1 MKLSVLPFSV
11 SIAQMMTR
19 VVTLIAV
26 AFTLMLAAMFASDA
40 SAEISLSDDL
50 GEQVVLRKPATR
62 VISLAPHITELIY
75 SLGAEKQLVGTVK
88 YSDHPPE
95 ASSLPRI
102 GDAFSLNIES
112 VLALKPDLIIAWHT
126 GGNNRPIERLRS
138 LGIPVYTNEAKRLV
152 GIGKAIRDIA
162 TMLGIEQRGVELQR
176 EFTASLEKS
185 RVIEQRSPVIFF
197 QISDQELYTVSSEH
211 LIGQAINHC
220 GGQNLFS
227 DISPN
232 VSQVNQEMILANQP
246 DVIVVTQRPG
256 NESAWVKIWRGFDGT
271 HYRVD
276 TIDPDLI
283 SRPSLR
289 MMDGIAAI
297 CKIVSAARQ

>member
-1 MKLSVLPFSV
+1 MNPSFIPFHLFTGQNIVHAVVL
-11 SIAQMMTR
+11 
-19 VVTLIAV
+19 VTLIFAV
-26 AFTLMLAAMFASDA
+26 TCASEVG
-40 SAEISLSDDL
+40 AEIRVSDDI
-50 GEQVVLRKPATR
+50 GEDVVLLKPARR

-75 SLGAEKQLVGTVK
+75 SLGAEKQIVGTVK
-88 YSDHPPE
+88 YSDYPPE
-95 ASSLPRI
+95 ASMLPRI

-138 LGIPVYTNEAKRLV
+138 LGMPVYTNEARSLA
-152 GIGKAIRDIA
+152 GIGEAIIDIA
-162 TMLGIEQRGVELQR
+162 TLLGKNERGFELQQ
-176 EFTASLEKS
+176 EFMTALENS
-185 RVIEQRSPVIFF
+185 RVVKQSSPVIFF
-197 QISDQELYTVSSEH
+197 QISDQELYTVSSKH

-220 GGQNLFS
+220 GGKNLFS

-256 NESAWVKIWRGFDGT
+256 SKSTWVETWRGFTGT
-271 HYRVD
+271 QYQVD
-276 TIDPDLI
+276 TINPDLI

-289 MMDGIAAI
+289 MLDGIKAI
-297 CKIVSAARQ
+297 CEIVNGAR

>member
-1 MKLSVLPFSV
+1 MNPSFIPFYLSAGQN
-11 SIAQMMTR
+11 IAQA
-19 VVTLIAV
+19 VVLVTLIFAV
-26 AFTLMLAAMFASDA
+26 TCASDA
-40 SAEISLSDDL
+40 SAEIRVIDDL
-50 GEQVVLRKPATR
+50 GEEVVLLKPARR

-75 SLGAEKQLVGTVK
+75 SLGAEKQIVGTVK
-88 YSDHPPE
+88 YSDYPPK
-95 ASSLPRI
+95 ASTLPRI

-126 GGNNRPIERLRS
+126 GGNNRPIDRLRS
-138 LGIPVYTNEAKRLV
+138 LGLPVYTNEAKSLA
-152 GIGKAIRDIA
+152 GIGEAIIDIA
-162 TMLGIEQRGVELQR
+162 ALLGKNERGFALQQ
-176 EFTASLEKS
+176 EFVTALENS
-185 RVIEQRSPVIFF
+185 RVVKKSSPVIFF

-220 GGQNLFS
+220 GGKNLFS

-256 NESAWVKIWRGFDGT
+256 SESAWVKTWRGFTGT
-271 HYRVD
+271 QYQVD

-289 MMDGIAAI
+289 MLDGIKAI
-297 CKIVSAARQ
+297 CEIVNGAR

>member
-1 MKLSVLPFSV
+1 MTPSFIPFYLSAGQN
-11 SIAQMMTR
+11 IAQA
-19 VVTLIAV
+19 VVLVTLIFAV
-26 AFTLMLAAMFASDA
+26 TCASDA
-40 SAEISLSDDL
+40 SAEIRVIDDL
-50 GEQVVLRKPATR
+50 GEEVVLLKPARR

-75 SLGAEKQLVGTVK
+75 SLGAEKQIVGTVK
-88 YSDHPPE
+88 YSDYPPK
-95 ASSLPRI
+95 ASTLPRI

-138 LGIPVYTNEAKRLV
+138 LGLPVYTNEAKSLA
-152 GIGKAIRDIA
+152 GIGEAIIDIA
-162 TMLGIEQRGVELQR
+162 ALLGKNERGFALQQ
-176 EFTASLEKS
+176 EFVTALENS
-185 RVIEQRSPVIFF
+185 RVVKKSSPVIFF

-220 GGQNLFS
+220 GGKNLFS

-256 NESAWVKIWRGFDGT
+256 SESAWVKTWRGFTGT
-271 HYRVD
+271 QYQVD

-289 MMDGIAAI
+289 MLDGIKAI
-297 CKIVSAARQ
+297 CEIVNGAR

>member
-1 MKLSVLPFSV
+1 MNPSFIPFYLSAGQN
-11 SIAQMMTR
+11 IAQA
-19 VVTLIAV
+19 VVLVTLIFAV
-26 AFTLMLAAMFASDA
+26 TCASDA
-40 SAEISLSDDL
+40 SAEIRVIDDL
-50 GEQVVLRKPATR
+50 GEEVVLLKPARR

-75 SLGAEKQLVGTVK
+75 SLGAEKQIVGTVK
-88 YSDHPPE
+88 YSDYPSE
-95 ASSLPRI
+95 ASTLPRI

-138 LGIPVYTNEAKRLV
+138 LGLPVYTNEAKSLA
-152 GIGKAIRDIA
+152 GIGEAIIDIA
-162 TMLGIEQRGVELQR
+162 TLLDKNERGFALQQ
-176 EFTASLEKS
+176 EFVTALENS
-185 RVIEQRSPVIFF
+185 RVVKKSSPVIFF

-211 LIGQAINHC
+211 LIGQTINHC
-220 GGQNLFS
+220 GGKNLFS

-256 NESAWVKIWRGFDGT
+256 SESAWVKTWRGFTGT
-271 HYRVD
+271 QYQVD

-289 MMDGIAAI
+289 MLDGIKAI
-297 CKIVSAARQ
+297 CEIVNGAR

>member
-1 MKLSVLPFSV
+1 MNPSFIPFYLSAGQN
-11 SIAQMMTR
+11 IAQA
-19 VVTLIAV
+19 VVLVTLIFAV
-26 AFTLMLAAMFASDA
+26 TCASDA
-40 SAEISLSDDL
+40 SAEIRVIDDL
-50 GEQVVLRKPATR
+50 GEEIVLLKPARR

-75 SLGAEKQLVGTVK
+75 SLGAEKQIVGTVK
-88 YSDHPPE
+88 YSDYPPE
-95 ASSLPRI
+95 ASTLPRI

-138 LGIPVYTNEAKRLV
+138 LGLPVYTNEAKSLA
-152 GIGKAIRDIA
+152 GIGEAIIDIA
-162 TMLGIEQRGVELQR
+162 ALLGKNERGFALQQ
-176 EFTASLEKS
+176 EFVTALENS
-185 RVIEQRSPVIFF
+185 RVVKKSSPVIFF

-220 GGQNLFS
+220 GGKNLFS

-256 NESAWVKIWRGFDGT
+256 SESAWVKTWRGFTGT
-271 HYRVD
+271 QYQVD

-289 MMDGIAAI
+289 MLDGIKAI
-297 CKIVSAARQ
+297 CEIVNGAR

>member
-1 MKLSVLPFSV
+1 MNPSFIPFHLFTGQNIVHAVVL
-11 SIAQMMTR
+11 
-19 VVTLIAV
+19 VTLIFAV
-26 AFTLMLAAMFASDA
+26 TCASEVG
-40 SAEISLSDDL
+40 AEIRVSDDI
-50 GEQVVLRKPATR
+50 GEDVVLLKPARR

-75 SLGAEKQLVGTVK
+75 SLGAEKQIVGTVK
-88 YSDHPPE
+88 YSDYPPE
-95 ASSLPRI
+95 ASTLPRI

-138 LGIPVYTNEAKRLV
+138 LGLPVYTNEAKSLA
-152 GIGKAIRDIA
+152 GIGEAIIDIA
-162 TMLGIEQRGVELQR
+162 TLLDKNERGFALQQ
-176 EFTASLEKS
+176 EFVTALENS
-185 RVIEQRSPVIFF
+185 RVVKKSSPVIFF

-220 GGQNLFS
+220 GGKNLFS

-256 NESAWVKIWRGFDGT
+256 SESAWVKTWRGFTGT
-271 HYRVD
+271 QYQVD

-289 MMDGIAAI
+289 MLDGIKAI
-297 CKIVSAARQ
+297 CEIVNGAR

>member
-1 MKLSVLPFSV
+1 MNPSFIPFYLSAGQN
-11 SIAQMMTR
+11 IAQA
-19 VVTLIAV
+19 VVLVTLIFAV
-26 AFTLMLAAMFASDA
+26 TCASDA
-40 SAEISLSDDL
+40 SAEIRVIDDL
-50 GEQVVLRKPATR
+50 GEEVVLLKPARR

-75 SLGAEKQLVGTVK
+75 SLGAEKQIVGTVK
-88 YSDHPPE
+88 YSDYPRK
-95 ASSLPRI
+95 ASTLPRI

-138 LGIPVYTNEAKRLV
+138 LGLPVYTNEAKSLA
-152 GIGKAIRDIA
+152 GIGEAIIDIA
-162 TMLGIEQRGVELQR
+162 ALLGKNERGFALQQ
-176 EFTASLEKS
+176 EFVTALENS
-185 RVIEQRSPVIFF
+185 RVVKKSSPVIFF

-220 GGQNLFS
+220 GGKNLFS

-256 NESAWVKIWRGFDGT
+256 SESAWVKTWRGFTGT
-271 HYRVD
+271 QYQVD

-289 MMDGIAAI
+289 MLDGIKAI
-297 CKIVSAARQ
+297 CEIVNGAR

>member
-1 MKLSVLPFSV
+1 MNPSFIPFYLSAGQN
-11 SIAQMMTR
+11 IAQA
-19 VVTLIAV
+19 VVLVTLIFAV
-26 AFTLMLAAMFASDA
+26 TCASDA
-40 SAEISLSDDL
+40 SAEIRVIDDL
-50 GEQVVLRKPATR
+50 GEEVVLLKPARR

-75 SLGAEKQLVGTVK
+75 SLGAEKQIVGTVK
-88 YSDHPPE
+88 YSDYPPE
-95 ASSLPRI
+95 ASTLPRI

-138 LGIPVYTNEAKRLV
+138 LGLPVYTNEAKSLA
-152 GIGKAIRDIA
+152 GIGEAIIDIA
-162 TMLGIEQRGVELQR
+162 ALLGKNERGFALQQ
-176 EFTASLEKS
+176 EFVTALENS
-185 RVIEQRSPVIFF
+185 RVVKKSSPVIFF

-220 GGQNLFS
+220 GGKNLFS

-256 NESAWVKIWRGFDGT
+256 SESAWVKTWRGFTGT
-271 HYRVD
+271 QYQVD

-289 MMDGIAAI
+289 MLDGIKAI
-297 CKIVSAARQ
+297 CEIVNGAR

>member
-1 MKLSVLPFSV
+1 MNPSFIPFYLSAGQN
-11 SIAQMMTR
+11 IAQA
-19 VVTLIAV
+19 VVLVTLIFAV
-26 AFTLMLAAMFASDA
+26 TCASDA
-40 SAEISLSDDL
+40 SAEIRVIDDL
-50 GEQVVLRKPATR
+50 GEEIVLLKPARR

-75 SLGAEKQLVGTVK
+75 SLGAEKQIVGTVK
-88 YSDHPPE
+88 YSDYPPK
-95 ASSLPRI
+95 ASTLPRI

-138 LGIPVYTNEAKRLV
+138 LGLPVYTNEAKSLA
-152 GIGKAIRDIA
+152 GIGEAIIDIA
-162 TMLGIEQRGVELQR
+162 ALLGKNERGFALQQ
-176 EFTASLEKS
+176 EFVTALENS
-185 RVIEQRSPVIFF
+185 RVVKKSSPVIFF

-220 GGQNLFS
+220 GGKNLFS

-256 NESAWVKIWRGFDGT
+256 SESAWVKTWRGFTGT
-271 HYRVD
+271 QYQVN

-289 MMDGIAAI
+289 MLDGIKAI
-297 CKIVSAARQ
+297 CEIVNGAR

>member
-1 MKLSVLPFSV
+1 MNPSFIPFYLSAGQNIAEAVVL
-11 SIAQMMTR
+11 
-19 VVTLIAV
+19 VTLIFAV
-26 AFTLMLAAMFASDA
+26 TCASDA
-40 SAEISLSDDL
+40 SAEIRVIDDL
-50 GEQVVLRKPATR
+50 GEEIVLLKPARR

-75 SLGAEKQLVGTVK
+75 SLGAEKQIVGTVK
-88 YSDHPPE
+88 YSDYPPK
-95 ASSLPRI
+95 ASTLPRI

-138 LGIPVYTNEAKRLV
+138 LGLPVYTNEAKSLA
-152 GIGKAIRDIA
+152 GIGEAIIDIA
-162 TMLGIEQRGVELQR
+162 ALLGKNERGFALQQ
-176 EFTASLEKS
+176 EFVTALENS
-185 RVIEQRSPVIFF
+185 RVVKKSSPVIFF

-220 GGQNLFS
+220 GGKNLFS

-256 NESAWVKIWRGFDGT
+256 SESAWVKTWRGFTGT
-271 HYRVD
+271 QYQVD

-289 MMDGIAAI
+289 MLDGIKAI
-297 CKIVSAARQ
+297 CEIVNGAR

>member
-1 MKLSVLPFSV
+1 MNPSFIPFYLSAGQN
-11 SIAQMMTR
+11 IAQA
-19 VVTLIAV
+19 VVLVTLIFAV
-26 AFTLMLAAMFASDA
+26 TCASDA
-40 SAEISLSDDL
+40 SAEIRVIDDL
-50 GEQVVLRKPATR
+50 GEEVVLLKPARR

-75 SLGAEKQLVGTVK
+75 SLGAEKQIVGTVK
-88 YSDHPPE
+88 YSDYPPK
-95 ASSLPRI
+95 ASTLPRI

-138 LGIPVYTNEAKRLV
+138 LGLPVYTNEAKSLA
-152 GIGKAIRDIA
+152 GIGEAIIDIA
-162 TMLGIEQRGVELQR
+162 ALLGKNERGFALQQ
-176 EFTASLEKS
+176 EFVTALENS
-185 RVIEQRSPVIFF
+185 RVVKKSSPVIFF

-220 GGQNLFS
+220 GGKNLFS

-256 NESAWVKIWRGFDGT
+256 SESAWVKTWRGFTGT
-271 HYRVD
+271 QYQVN

-289 MMDGIAAI
+289 MLDGIKAI
-297 CKIVSAARQ
+297 CEIVNGAR

>member
-1 MKLSVLPFSV
+1 MNPSFIPFYLSAGQN
-11 SIAQMMTR
+11 IAQA
-19 VVTLIAV
+19 VVLVTLIFAV
-26 AFTLMLAAMFASDA
+26 TCASDA
-40 SAEISLSDDL
+40 SAEIRVIDDL
-50 GEQVVLRKPATR
+50 GEEIVLLKPARR

-75 SLGAEKQLVGTVK
+75 SLGAEKQIVGTVK
-88 YSDHPPE
+88 YSDYPPE
-95 ASSLPRI
+95 ASTLPRI

-138 LGIPVYTNEAKRLV
+138 LGLPVYTNEAKSLA
-152 GIGKAIRDIA
+152 GIGEAIIDIA
-162 TMLGIEQRGVELQR
+162 ALLGKKERGFALQQ
-176 EFTASLEKS
+176 EFVTALENS
-185 RVIEQRSPVIFF
+185 RVVKKSSPVIFF

-220 GGQNLFS
+220 GGKNLFS

-256 NESAWVKIWRGFDGT
+256 SESAWVKTWRGFTGT
-271 HYRVD
+271 QYQVD

-289 MMDGIAAI
+289 MLDGIKAI
-297 CKIVSAARQ
+297 CEIVNGAR

>member
-1 MKLSVLPFSV
+1 MNPSFIPFHLFTGQNIVHAVVL
-11 SIAQMMTR
+11 
-19 VVTLIAV
+19 VTLIFAV
-26 AFTLMLAAMFASDA
+26 TCASEVG
-40 SAEISLSDDL
+40 AEIRVSDDI
-50 GEQVVLRKPATR
+50 GEDVVLLKPARR

-75 SLGAEKQLVGTVK
+75 SLGAEKQIVGTVK
-88 YSDHPPE
+88 YSDYPPE
-95 ASSLPRI
+95 ASMLPRI

-138 LGIPVYTNEAKRLV
+138 LGMPVYTNEARSLA
-152 GIGKAIRDIA
+152 GIGEAIIDIA
-162 TMLGIEQRGVELQR
+162 TLLGKNERGFELQQ
-176 EFTASLEKS
+176 EFITALENS
-185 RVIEQRSPVIFF
+185 RVVKQSSPVIFF
-197 QISDQELYTVSSEH
+197 QISDQELYTVSSKH

-220 GGQNLFS
+220 GGKNLFS

-256 NESAWVKIWRGFDGT
+256 SKSTWVETWRGFTGT
-271 HYRVD
+271 QYQVD
-276 TIDPDLI
+276 TINPDLI

-289 MMDGIAAI
+289 MLDGIKAI
-297 CKIVSAARQ
+297 CEIVNGAR

>member
-1 MKLSVLPFSV
+1 MNPSYIPFYLFTGQNVSHAVVLL
-11 SIAQMMTR
+11 
-19 VVTLIAV
+19 TLIFAV
-26 AFTLMLAAMFASDA
+26 TCASEA
-40 SAEISLSDDL
+40 GAEIRVSDDI
-50 GEQVVLRKPATR
+50 GEDVILLKPARR

-75 SLGAEKQLVGTVK
+75 SLGAEKQIVGTVK
-88 YSDHPPE
+88 YSDYPPE
-95 ASSLPRI
+95 ASMLPRI

-138 LGIPVYTNEAKRLV
+138 LGLPVYTNEAKSLA
-152 GIGKAIRDIA
+152 GIGEAIIDIA
-162 TMLGIEQRGVELQR
+162 TLLGKNERGFALQQ
-176 EFTASLEKS
+176 EFVTALENS
-185 RVIEQRSPVIFF
+185 RVVKKSSPVIFF

-220 GGQNLFS
+220 GGKNLFS

-256 NESAWVKIWRGFDGT
+256 SESAWVKTWRGFTGT
-271 HYRVD
+271 QYQVD

-289 MMDGIAAI
+289 MLDGIKAI
-297 CKIVSAARQ
+297 CEIVNGAR

>member
-1 MKLSVLPFSV
+1 MNPSFIPFYLSAGQNIAEAVVL
-11 SIAQMMTR
+11 
-19 VVTLIAV
+19 VTLIFAV
-26 AFTLMLAAMFASDA
+26 TCASDA
-40 SAEISLSDDL
+40 SAEIRVIDDL
-50 GEQVVLRKPATR
+50 GEEIVLLKPARR

-75 SLGAEKQLVGTVK
+75 SLGAEKQIVGTVK
-88 YSDHPPE
+88 YSDYPPE
-95 ASSLPRI
+95 ASTLPRI

-138 LGIPVYTNEAKRLV
+138 LGLPVYTNEAKSLA
-152 GIGKAIRDIA
+152 GIGEAIIDIA
-162 TMLGIEQRGVELQR
+162 ALLGKKERGFALQQ
-176 EFTASLEKS
+176 EFVTALENS
-185 RVIEQRSPVIFF
+185 RVVKKSSPVIFF

-220 GGQNLFS
+220 GGKNLFS

-256 NESAWVKIWRGFDGT
+256 SESAWVKTWRGFTGT
-271 HYRVD
+271 QYQVD

-289 MMDGIAAI
+289 MLDGIKAI
-297 CKIVSAARQ
+297 CEIVNGAR

>member
-1 MKLSVLPFSV
+1 MNPSFIPFYLSAGQNIAEAVVL
-11 SIAQMMTR
+11 
-19 VVTLIAV
+19 VTLIFAV
-26 AFTLMLAAMFASDA
+26 TCASDA
-40 SAEISLSDDL
+40 SAEIRVIDDL
-50 GEQVVLRKPATR
+50 GEEIVLLKPARR

-75 SLGAEKQLVGTVK
+75 SLGAEKQIVGTVK
-88 YSDHPPE
+88 YSDYPPE
-95 ASSLPRI
+95 ASTLPRI

-138 LGIPVYTNEAKRLV
+138 LGLPVYTNEAKSLA
-152 GIGKAIRDIA
+152 GIGEAIIDIA
-162 TMLGIEQRGVELQR
+162 ALLGKNERGFALQQ
-176 EFTASLEKS
+176 EFVTALENS
-185 RVIEQRSPVIFF
+185 RVVKKSSPVIFF
-197 QISDQELYTVSSEH
+197 QISDQQLYTVSSEH

-220 GGQNLFS
+220 GGKNLFS

-256 NESAWVKIWRGFDGT
+256 SESAWVKTWRGFTGT
-271 HYRVD
+271 QYQVD

-289 MMDGIAAI
+289 MLDGIKAI
-297 CKIVSAARQ
+297 CEIVNGAR

>member
-1 MKLSVLPFSV
+1 MNPSFIPFYLSAGQN
-11 SIAQMMTR
+11 IAQA
-19 VVTLIAV
+19 VVLVTLIFAV
-26 AFTLMLAAMFASDA
+26 TCASDV
-40 SAEISLSDDL
+40 SAEIRVIDDL
-50 GEQVVLRKPATR
+50 GEEIVLLKPARR

-75 SLGAEKQLVGTVK
+75 SLGAEKQIVGTVK
-88 YSDHPPE
+88 YSDYPPE
-95 ASSLPRI
+95 ASTLPRI

-138 LGIPVYTNEAKRLV
+138 LGLPVYTNEAKSLA
-152 GIGKAIRDIA
+152 GIGEAIIDIA
-162 TMLGIEQRGVELQR
+162 TLLDKNERGFALQQ
-176 EFTASLEKS
+176 EFVTALENS
-185 RVIEQRSPVIFF
+185 RVVKKSSPVIFF

-220 GGQNLFS
+220 GGKNLFS

-256 NESAWVKIWRGFDGT
+256 SESAWVKTWRGFTGT
-271 HYRVD
+271 QYQVD

-289 MMDGIAAI
+289 MLDGIKAI
-297 CKIVSAARQ
+297 CEIVNGAR

>member
-1 MKLSVLPFSV
+1 MNPSFIPFYLSAGQN
-11 SIAQMMTR
+11 IAQA
-19 VVTLIAV
+19 VVLVTLIFAV
-26 AFTLMLAAMFASDA
+26 TCASDA
-40 SAEISLSDDL
+40 SAEIRVIDDL
-50 GEQVVLRKPATR
+50 GEEIVLLKPARR

-75 SLGAEKQLVGTVK
+75 SLGAEKQIVGTVK
-88 YSDHPPE
+88 YSDYPPK
-95 ASSLPRI
+95 ASTLPRI

-138 LGIPVYTNEAKRLV
+138 LGLPVYTNEAKSLA
-152 GIGKAIRDIA
+152 GIGEAIIDIA
-162 TMLGIEQRGVELQR
+162 ALLGKKERGFALQQ
-176 EFTASLEKS
+176 EFVTALENS
-185 RVIEQRSPVIFF
+185 RVVKKSSPVIFF

-220 GGQNLFS
+220 GGKNLFS

-256 NESAWVKIWRGFDGT
+256 SESAWVKTWRGFTGT
-271 HYRVD
+271 QYQVD

-289 MMDGIAAI
+289 MLDGIKAI
-297 CKIVSAARQ
+297 CEIVNGAR

>member
-1 MKLSVLPFSV
+1 MNPSFIPFHLFTGQNIVHAVVL
-11 SIAQMMTR
+11 
-19 VVTLIAV
+19 VTLIFAV
-26 AFTLMLAAMFASDA
+26 TCASDA
-40 SAEISLSDDL
+40 SAEIRVIDDL
-50 GEQVVLRKPATR
+50 GEEVVLLKPARR

-75 SLGAEKQLVGTVK
+75 SLGAEKQIVGTVK
-88 YSDHPPE
+88 YSDYPSE
-95 ASSLPRI
+95 ASTLPRI

-138 LGIPVYTNEAKRLV
+138 LGLPVYTNEAKSLA
-152 GIGKAIRDIA
+152 GIGEAIIDIA
-162 TMLGIEQRGVELQR
+162 TLLDKNERGFALQQ
-176 EFTASLEKS
+176 EFVTALENS
-185 RVIEQRSPVIFF
+185 RVVKKSSPVIFF

-220 GGQNLFS
+220 GGKNLFS

-256 NESAWVKIWRGFDGT
+256 SESAWVKTWRGFTGT
-271 HYRVD
+271 QYQVD

-289 MMDGIAAI
+289 MLDGIKAI
-297 CKIVSAARQ
+297 CEIVNGAR

>member
-1 MKLSVLPFSV
+1 MNPSFIPFYLSAGQN
-11 SIAQMMTR
+11 IAQA
-19 VVTLIAV
+19 VVLVTLIFAV
-26 AFTLMLAAMFASDA
+26 TCASDA
-40 SAEISLSDDL
+40 SAEIRVIDDL
-50 GEQVVLRKPATR
+50 GEEVVLLKPARR

-75 SLGAEKQLVGTVK
+75 SLGAEKQIVGTVK
-88 YSDHPPE
+88 YSDYPPE
-95 ASSLPRI
+95 ASTLPRI

-138 LGIPVYTNEAKRLV
+138 LGLPVYTNEAKSLA
-152 GIGKAIRDIA
+152 GIGEAIIDIA
-162 TMLGIEQRGVELQR
+162 ALLGKKERGFALQQ
-176 EFTASLEKS
+176 EFVTALENS
-185 RVIEQRSPVIFF
+185 RVVKKSSPVIFF

-220 GGQNLFS
+220 GGKNLFS

-256 NESAWVKIWRGFDGT
+256 SESAWVKTWRGFTGT
-271 HYRVD
+271 QYQVD

-289 MMDGIAAI
+289 MLDGIKAI
-297 CKIVSAARQ
+297 CEIVNGAR

>member
-1 MKLSVLPFSV
+1 MNPSFIPFYLSAGQN
-11 SIAQMMTR
+11 IAQA
-19 VVTLIAV
+19 VVLVTLIFAV
-26 AFTLMLAAMFASDA
+26 TCASDA
-40 SAEISLSDDL
+40 SAEIRVIDDL
-50 GEQVVLRKPATR
+50 SEEVVLLKPARR

-75 SLGAEKQLVGTVK
+75 SLGAEKQIVGTVK
-88 YSDHPPE
+88 YSDYPPK
-95 ASSLPRI
+95 ASTLPRI

-138 LGIPVYTNEAKRLV
+138 LGLPVYTNEAKSLA
-152 GIGKAIRDIA
+152 GIGEAIIDIA
-162 TMLGIEQRGVELQR
+162 ALLGKKERGFALQQ
-176 EFTASLEKS
+176 EFVTALENS
-185 RVIEQRSPVIFF
+185 RVVKKSSPVIFF

-220 GGQNLFS
+220 GGKNLFS

-256 NESAWVKIWRGFDGT
+256 SESAWVKTWRGFTGT
-271 HYRVD
+271 QYQVD

-289 MMDGIAAI
+289 MLDGIKAI
-297 CKIVSAARQ
+297 CEIVNGAR

>member
-1 MKLSVLPFSV
+1 MNPSFIPFYLSAGQN
-11 SIAQMMTR
+11 IAQA
-19 VVTLIAV
+19 VVLVTLIFAV
-26 AFTLMLAAMFASDA
+26 TCASDA
-40 SAEISLSDDL
+40 SAEIRVIDDI
-50 GEQVVLRKPATR
+50 GEDVVLLKPARR

-75 SLGAEKQLVGTVK
+75 SLGAEKQIVGTVK
-88 YSDHPPE
+88 YSDYPPE
-95 ASSLPRI
+95 ASTLPRI

-138 LGIPVYTNEAKRLV
+138 LGLPVYTNEAKSLA
-152 GIGKAIRDIA
+152 GIGEAIIDIA
-162 TMLGIEQRGVELQR
+162 TLLDKNERGFALQQ
-176 EFTASLEKS
+176 EFVTALENS
-185 RVIEQRSPVIFF
+185 RVVKKSSPVIFF

-220 GGQNLFS
+220 GGKNLFS

-256 NESAWVKIWRGFDGT
+256 SESAWVKTWRGFTGT
-271 HYRVD
+271 QYQVD

-289 MMDGIAAI
+289 MLDGIKAI
-297 CKIVSAARQ
+297 CEIVNGAR

>member
-1 MKLSVLPFSV
+1 MNPSFIPFYLSAGQN
-11 SIAQMMTR
+11 IAQA
-19 VVTLIAV
+19 VVLGTLIFAV
-26 AFTLMLAAMFASDA
+26 TCASDA
-40 SAEISLSDDL
+40 SAEIRVIDDL
-50 GEQVVLRKPATR
+50 GEEVVLLKPARR

-75 SLGAEKQLVGTVK
+75 SLGAEKQIVGTVK
-88 YSDHPPE
+88 YSDYPPE
-95 ASSLPRI
+95 ASTLPRI

-138 LGIPVYTNEAKRLV
+138 LGLPVYTNEAKSLA
-152 GIGKAIRDIA
+152 GIGEAIIDIA
-162 TMLGIEQRGVELQR
+162 TLLGKNERGFALQQ
-176 EFTASLEKS
+176 EFVTALENS
-185 RVIEQRSPVIFF
+185 RVVKKSSPVIFF

-220 GGQNLFS
+220 GGKNLFS

-256 NESAWVKIWRGFDGT
+256 SESAWVKTWRGFTGT
-271 HYRVD
+271 QYQVD

-289 MMDGIAAI
+289 MLDGIKAI
-297 CKIVSAARQ
+297 CEIVNGAR

>member
-1 MKLSVLPFSV
+1 MNPSFIPFYLSAGQN
-11 SIAQMMTR
+11 IAQA
-19 VVTLIAV
+19 VVLVTLIFAV
-26 AFTLMLAAMFASDA
+26 TCASDA
-40 SAEISLSDDL
+40 SAEIRVIDDL
-50 GEQVVLRKPATR
+50 GEEVVLLKPARR

-75 SLGAEKQLVGTVK
+75 SLGAEKQIVGTVK
-88 YSDHPPE
+88 YSDYPSE
-95 ASSLPRI
+95 ASTLPRI

-138 LGIPVYTNEAKRLV
+138 LGLPVYTNEAKSLA
-152 GIGKAIRDIA
+152 GIGEAIIDIA
-162 TMLGIEQRGVELQR
+162 TLLDKNERGFALQQ
-176 EFTASLEKS
+176 EFVTALENS
-185 RVIEQRSPVIFF
+185 RVVKKSSPVIFF

-220 GGQNLFS
+220 GGKNLFS

-256 NESAWVKIWRGFDGT
+256 SESAWVKTWRGFTGT
-271 HYRVD
+271 QYQVD

-289 MMDGIAAI
+289 MLDGIKAI
-297 CKIVSAARQ
+297 CEIVNGAR

>member
-1 MKLSVLPFSV
+1 MNPSFIPFYLSAGQN
-11 SIAQMMTR
+11 IAQA
-19 VVTLIAV
+19 VVLVTLIFAV
-26 AFTLMLAAMFASDA
+26 TCASDA
-40 SAEISLSDDL
+40 SAEIRVIDDL
-50 GEQVVLRKPATR
+50 GEEVVLLKPARR

-75 SLGAEKQLVGTVK
+75 SLGAEKQIVGTVK
-88 YSDHPPE
+88 YSDYPPK
-95 ASSLPRI
+95 ASTLPRI

-138 LGIPVYTNEAKRLV
+138 LGLPVYTNEAKSLA
-152 GIGKAIRDIA
+152 GIGEAIIDIA
-162 TMLGIEQRGVELQR
+162 TLLGKKERGFALQQ
-176 EFTASLEKS
+176 EFVTALENS
-185 RVIEQRSPVIFF
+185 RVVKKSSPVIFF
-197 QISDQELYTVSSEH
+197 QISDQQLYTVSSEH

-220 GGQNLFS
+220 GGKNLFS

-256 NESAWVKIWRGFDGT
+256 SESAWVKTWRGFTGT
-271 HYRVD
+271 QYQVN

-289 MMDGIAAI
+289 MLDGIKAI
-297 CKIVSAARQ
+297 CEIVNGAR

>member
-1 MKLSVLPFSV
+1 MNPSFIPFYLSAGQN
-11 SIAQMMTR
+11 IAQA
-19 VVTLIAV
+19 VVLVTLIFAV
-26 AFTLMLAAMFASDA
+26 TCASDA
-40 SAEISLSDDL
+40 SAEIRVIDDL
-50 GEQVVLRKPATR
+50 GEEVVLLKPARR

-75 SLGAEKQLVGTVK
+75 SLGAEKQIVGTVK
-88 YSDHPPE
+88 YSDYPPK
-95 ASSLPRI
+95 ASTLPRI

-138 LGIPVYTNEAKRLV
+138 LGLPVYTNEAKSLA
-152 GIGKAIRDIA
+152 GIGEAIIDIA
-162 TMLGIEQRGVELQR
+162 TLLGKKERGFALQQ
-176 EFTASLEKS
+176 EFVTALENS
-185 RVIEQRSPVIFF
+185 RVVKKSSPVIFF

-220 GGQNLFS
+220 GGKNLFS

-256 NESAWVKIWRGFDGT
+256 SESAWVKTWRGFTGT
-271 HYRVD
+271 QYQVD

-289 MMDGIAAI
+289 MLDGIKAI
-297 CKIVSAARQ
+297 CEIVNGAR

>member
-1 MKLSVLPFSV
+1 MNPSFIPFYLSAGQN
-11 SIAQMMTR
+11 IAQA
-19 VVTLIAV
+19 VVLVTLIFAV
-26 AFTLMLAAMFASDA
+26 TCASDA
-40 SAEISLSDDL
+40 SAEIRVIDDL
-50 GEQVVLRKPATR
+50 GEEVVLLKPARR

-75 SLGAEKQLVGTVK
+75 SLGAEKQIVGTVK
-88 YSDHPPE
+88 YSDYPPK
-95 ASSLPRI
+95 ASTLPRI

-138 LGIPVYTNEAKRLV
+138 LGLPVYTNEAKSLA
-152 GIGKAIRDIA
+152 GIGEAIIDIA
-162 TMLGIEQRGVELQR
+162 ALLGKKERGFALQQ
-176 EFTASLEKS
+176 EFVTALENS
-185 RVIEQRSPVIFF
+185 RVVKKSSPVIFF

-220 GGQNLFS
+220 GGKNLFS

-256 NESAWVKIWRGFDGT
+256 SESAWVKTWRGFTGT
-271 HYRVD
+271 QYQVN

-289 MMDGIAAI
+289 MLDGIKAI
-297 CKIVSAARQ
+297 CEIVNGAR

>member
-1 MKLSVLPFSV
+1 MNPSFIPFYLSAGQN
-11 SIAQMMTR
+11 IAQA
-19 VVTLIAV
+19 VVLVTLIFAV
-26 AFTLMLAAMFASDA
+26 TCASDA
-40 SAEISLSDDL
+40 SAEIRVIDDL
-50 GEQVVLRKPATR
+50 GEEVVLLKPARR

-75 SLGAEKQLVGTVK
+75 SLGAEKQIVGTVK
-88 YSDHPPE
+88 YSDYPSE
-95 ASSLPRI
+95 ASTLPRI

-138 LGIPVYTNEAKRLV
+138 LGLPVYTNEAKSLA
-152 GIGKAIRDIA
+152 GIGEAIIDIA
-162 TMLGIEQRGVELQR
+162 TLLGKNERGFALQQ
-176 EFTASLEKS
+176 EFVTALENS
-185 RVIEQRSPVIFF
+185 RVVKKSSPVIFF

-220 GGQNLFS
+220 GGKNLFS

-256 NESAWVKIWRGFDGT
+256 SESAWVKTWRGFTGT
-271 HYRVD
+271 QYQVD

-289 MMDGIAAI
+289 MLDGIKAI
-297 CKIVSAARQ
+297 CEIVNGAR

>member
-1 MKLSVLPFSV
+1 MNPSFIPFYLSAGQN
-11 SIAQMMTR
+11 IAQA
-19 VVTLIAV
+19 VVLVTLIFAV
-26 AFTLMLAAMFASDA
+26 TCASDA
-40 SAEISLSDDL
+40 SAEIRVIDDL
-50 GEQVVLRKPATR
+50 GEEVVLLKPARR

-75 SLGAEKQLVGTVK
+75 SLGAEKQIVGTVK
-88 YSDHPPE
+88 YSDYPPE
-95 ASSLPRI
+95 ASTLPRI

-138 LGIPVYTNEAKRLV
+138 LGLPVYTNEAKSLA
-152 GIGKAIRDIA
+152 GIGEAIIDIA
-162 TMLGIEQRGVELQR
+162 ALLGKNERGFALQQ
-176 EFTASLEKS
+176 EFVTALENS
-185 RVIEQRSPVIFF
+185 RVVKKSSPVIFF
-197 QISDQELYTVSSEH
+197 QISDQQLYTVSSEH

-220 GGQNLFS
+220 GGKNLFS

-256 NESAWVKIWRGFDGT
+256 SESAWVKTWRGFTGT
-271 HYRVD
+271 QYQVD

-289 MMDGIAAI
+289 MLDGIKAI
-297 CKIVSAARQ
+297 CEIVNGAR

>member
-1 MKLSVLPFSV
+1 MNPSFIPFYLSAGQN
-11 SIAQMMTR
+11 IAQA
-19 VVTLIAV
+19 VVLVTLIFAV
-26 AFTLMLAAMFASDA
+26 TCASDA
-40 SAEISLSDDL
+40 SAEIRVIDDL
-50 GEQVVLRKPATR
+50 GEEVVLLKPARR

-75 SLGAEKQLVGTVK
+75 SLGAEKQIVGTVK
-88 YSDHPPE
+88 YSDYPPK
-95 ASSLPRI
+95 ASTLPRI

-138 LGIPVYTNEAKRLV
+138 LGLPVYTNEAKSLA
-152 GIGKAIRDIA
+152 GIGEAIIDIA
-162 TMLGIEQRGVELQR
+162 ALLGKNERGFALQQ
-176 EFTASLEKS
+176 EFVTALENS
-185 RVIEQRSPVIFF
+185 RVVKKSSPVIFF

-220 GGQNLFS
+220 GGKNLFS

-256 NESAWVKIWRGFDGT
+256 SESAWVKTWRGFTGT
-271 HYRVD
+271 QYQVD

-289 MMDGIAAI
+289 MLDGIKAI
-297 CKIVSAARQ
+297 CEIVNGAR

>member
-1 MKLSVLPFSV
+1 MNPSFIPFYLSAGQN
-11 SIAQMMTR
+11 IAQA
-19 VVTLIAV
+19 VVLVTLIFAV
-26 AFTLMLAAMFASDA
+26 TCASDA
-40 SAEISLSDDL
+40 SAEIRVIDDL
-50 GEQVVLRKPATR
+50 GEEIVLLKPARR

-75 SLGAEKQLVGTVK
+75 SLGAEKQIVGTVK
-88 YSDHPPE
+88 YSDYPPE
-95 ASSLPRI
+95 ASTLPRI

-138 LGIPVYTNEAKRLV
+138 LGLPVYTNEAKSLA
-152 GIGKAIRDIA
+152 GIGEAIIDIA
-162 TMLGIEQRGVELQR
+162 TLLGKKERGFALQQ
-176 EFTASLEKS
+176 EFVTALENS
-185 RVIEQRSPVIFF
+185 RVVKKSSPVIFF

-220 GGQNLFS
+220 GGKNLFS

-256 NESAWVKIWRGFDGT
+256 SESAWVKTWRGFTGT
-271 HYRVD
+271 QYQVD

-289 MMDGIAAI
+289 MLDGIKAI
-297 CKIVSAARQ
+297 CEIVNGAR

>member
-1 MKLSVLPFSV
+1 MNPSFIPFYLSAGQNIAEAVVL
-11 SIAQMMTR
+11 
-19 VVTLIAV
+19 VTLIFAV
-26 AFTLMLAAMFASDA
+26 TCASDA
-40 SAEISLSDDL
+40 SAEIRVIDDL
-50 GEQVVLRKPATR
+50 GEEIVLLKPARR

-75 SLGAEKQLVGTVK
+75 SLGAEKQIVGTVK
-88 YSDHPPE
+88 YSDYPPE
-95 ASSLPRI
+95 ASTLPRI

-138 LGIPVYTNEAKRLV
+138 LGLPVYTNEAKSLA
-152 GIGKAIRDIA
+152 GIGEAIIDIA
-162 TMLGIEQRGVELQR
+162 ALLGKNERGFALQQ
-176 EFTASLEKS
+176 EFVTALENS
-185 RVIEQRSPVIFF
+185 RVVKKSSPVIFF

-220 GGQNLFS
+220 GGKNLFS

-256 NESAWVKIWRGFDGT
+256 SESAWVKTWRGFTGT
-271 HYRVD
+271 QYQVD

-289 MMDGIAAI
+289 MLDGIKAI
-297 CKIVSAARQ
+297 CEIVNGAR

>member
-1 MKLSVLPFSV
+1 MNPSFIPFYLSAGQN
-11 SIAQMMTR
+11 IAQA
-19 VVTLIAV
+19 VVLVTLIFAV
-26 AFTLMLAAMFASDA
+26 TCASDA
-40 SAEISLSDDL
+40 SAEIRVIDDL
-50 GEQVVLRKPATR
+50 GEEVVLLKPARR

-75 SLGAEKQLVGTVK
+75 SLGAEKQIVGTVK
-88 YSDHPPE
+88 YSDYPSE
-95 ASSLPRI
+95 ASTLPRI

-138 LGIPVYTNEAKRLV
+138 LGLPVYTNEAKSLA
-152 GIGKAIRDIA
+152 GIGEAIIDIA
-162 TMLGIEQRGVELQR
+162 TLLGKNERGFALQQ
-176 EFTASLEKS
+176 EFVTALENSQVVKKS
-185 RVIEQRSPVIFF
+185 SPVIFF

-220 GGQNLFS
+220 GGKNLFS

-256 NESAWVKIWRGFDGT
+256 SESAWVKTWRGFTGT
-271 HYRVD
+271 QYQVD

-289 MMDGIAAI
+289 MLDGIKAI
-297 CKIVSAARQ
+297 CEIVNGAR

>member
-1 MKLSVLPFSV
+1 MNPSFIPFYLSAGQNIAEAVVL
-11 SIAQMMTR
+11 
-19 VVTLIAV
+19 VTLIFAV
-26 AFTLMLAAMFASDA
+26 TCASDA
-40 SAEISLSDDL
+40 SAEIRVIDDL
-50 GEQVVLRKPATR
+50 GEEIVLLKPARR

-75 SLGAEKQLVGTVK
+75 SLGAEKQIVGTVK
-88 YSDHPPE
+88 YSDYPPK
-95 ASSLPRI
+95 ASTLPRI

-138 LGIPVYTNEAKRLV
+138 LGLPVYTNEAKSLA
-152 GIGKAIRDIA
+152 GIGEAIIDIA
-162 TMLGIEQRGVELQR
+162 TLLGKNERGFALQQ
-176 EFTASLEKS
+176 EFVTALENS
-185 RVIEQRSPVIFF
+185 RVVKKSSPVIFF

-220 GGQNLFS
+220 GGKNLFS

-256 NESAWVKIWRGFDGT
+256 SESAWVKTWRGFTGT
-271 HYRVD
+271 QYQVN

-289 MMDGIAAI
+289 MLDGIKAI
-297 CKIVSAARQ
+297 CEIVNGAR

>member
-1 MKLSVLPFSV
+1 MNPSFIPFYLSAGQN
-11 SIAQMMTR
+11 IAQA
-19 VVTLIAV
+19 VVLVTLIFAV
-26 AFTLMLAAMFASDA
+26 TCASDA
-40 SAEISLSDDL
+40 SAEIRVIDDL
-50 GEQVVLRKPATR
+50 GEEVVLLEPARR

-75 SLGAEKQLVGTVK
+75 SLGAEKQIVGTVK
-88 YSDHPPE
+88 YSDYPPE
-95 ASSLPRI
+95 ASTLPRI

-138 LGIPVYTNEAKRLV
+138 LGLPVYTNEAKSLA
-152 GIGKAIRDIA
+152 GIGEAIIDIA
-162 TMLGIEQRGVELQR
+162 TLLGKNERGFALQQ
-176 EFTASLEKS
+176 EFVTALENS
-185 RVIEQRSPVIFF
+185 RVVKKSSPVIFF

-220 GGQNLFS
+220 GGKNLFS

-256 NESAWVKIWRGFDGT
+256 SESAWVKTWRGFTGT
-271 HYRVD
+271 QYQVD

-289 MMDGIAAI
+289 MLDGIKAI
-297 CKIVSAARQ
+297 CEIVNGAR

>member
-1 MKLSVLPFSV
+1 MNPSFIPFYLSAGQN
-11 SIAQMMTR
+11 IAQA
-19 VVTLIAV
+19 VVLVTLIFAV
-26 AFTLMLAAMFASDA
+26 TCASDA
-40 SAEISLSDDL
+40 SAEIRVIDDL
-50 GEQVVLRKPATR
+50 GEEVVLLKPARR

-75 SLGAEKQLVGTVK
+75 SLGAEKQIVGTVK
-88 YSDHPPE
+88 YSDYPPE
-95 ASSLPRI
+95 ASTLPRI

-138 LGIPVYTNEAKRLV
+138 LGLPVYTNEAKSLA
-152 GIGKAIRDIA
+152 GIGEAIIDIA
-162 TMLGIEQRGVELQR
+162 ALLGKNERGFALQQ
-176 EFTASLEKS
+176 EFVTALENS
-185 RVIEQRSPVIFF
+185 RVVKKSSPVIFF

-220 GGQNLFS
+220 GGKNLFS

-256 NESAWVKIWRGFDGT
+256 SESAWVKTWRGFTGT
-271 HYRVD
+271 QYQVN

-289 MMDGIAAI
+289 MLDGIKAI
-297 CKIVSAARQ
+297 CEIVNGAR

>member
-1 MKLSVLPFSV
+1 MNPSFIPFYLSAGQN
-11 SIAQMMTR
+11 IAQA
-19 VVTLIAV
+19 VVLVTLIFAV
-26 AFTLMLAAMFASDA
+26 TCASDA
-40 SAEISLSDDL
+40 SAEIRVIDDL
-50 GEQVVLRKPATR
+50 GEEIVLLKPARR

-75 SLGAEKQLVGTVK
+75 SLGAEKQIVGTVK
-88 YSDHPPE
+88 YSDYPPE
-95 ASSLPRI
+95 ASTLPRI

-138 LGIPVYTNEAKRLV
+138 LGLPVYTNEAKSLA
-152 GIGKAIRDIA
+152 GIGEAIIDIA
-162 TMLGIEQRGVELQR
+162 TLLDKNERGFALQQ
-176 EFTASLEKS
+176 EFVTALENS
-185 RVIEQRSPVIFF
+185 RVVKKSSPVIFF

-220 GGQNLFS
+220 GGKNLFS

-256 NESAWVKIWRGFDGT
+256 SESAWVKTWRGFTGT
-271 HYRVD
+271 QYQVD

-289 MMDGIAAI
+289 MLDGIKAI
-297 CKIVSAARQ
+297 CEIVNGAR